1 MKTTI
6 LKHKLFYFFILLS
19 LAIYFNGCST
29 DDDDITS
36 QTFLEKYDGTK
47 WVNTDEFTIYIRLND
62 NINKLVETWFLFG
75 DCYFYDYDFESEGVE
90 IVENSENKLII
101 KYTDDGD
108 IETVTVTIQGETLKV
123 VIKEGNEEEIIYFDK
138 TSVNV
143 DDLEICPDLD

>member
-6 LKHKLFYFFILLS
+6 LKHKFLCIFIFIS
-19 LAIYFNGCST
+19 LAISFNGCSD

-47 WVNTDEFTIYIRLND
+47 WVNDDELTIYIRLN
-62 NINKLVETWFLFG
+62 NNTNKLIESWFLFG
-75 DCYFYDYDFESEGVE
+75 DCYFYDYDFESQGVE
-90 IVENSENKLII
+90 IVENSKDKLII

-108 IETVTVTIQGETLKV
+108 TITVTVTMQGEILRV
-123 VIKEGNEEEIIYFDK
+123 VIKEGNEEEILLFDK

-143 DDLEICPDLD
+143 DDFEICPEFD